1 MLTDSKYNLDNGH
14 PMEVLIL
21 TEYFQPIGENSCVL
35 TTGAND
41 IPYDYLFRTATLRA
55 KPTTEVMTEY
65 WDHTIVP
72 HIVERVPIFNVPIDT
87 IPVAPEGSIFL
98 TARPAKLLACTN
110 EDSLLIR
117 LRTPESKTM
126 IVTVHLKQLGYG
138 IQSNNYELGDAIT
151 LLLGYPSRTVPNALN
166 RSTLFMTDYMDV
178 QGYDI

>member
-65 WDHTIVP
+65 WDHIIVP
-72 HIVERVPIFNVPIDT
+72 HIIERVPIFNAPIET
-87 IPVAPEGSIFL
+87 IPIAPG
-98 TARPAKLLACTN
+98 
-110 EDSLLIR
+110 
-117 LRTPESKTM
+117 TPEDKTM

-138 IQSNNYELGDAIT
+138 IQSNNYELGDVMT
-151 LLLGYPSRTVPNALN
+151 FLLGYPSRTVPNALN

>member
-1 MLTDSKYNLDNGH
+1 MLTDSKYNLDNGN

-21 TEYFQPIGENSCVL
+21 TEYFRPIGENSCVL
-35 TTGAND
+35 TTGADD
-41 IPYDYLFRTATLRA
+41 IPCDYLFRTATLRA

-65 WDHTIVP
+65 WDHAIVP
-72 HIVERVPIFNVPIDT
+72 HIVERVPIFNVPIDM

-138 IQSNNYELGDAIT
+138 IQSSNYELGDALT
-151 LLLGYPSRTVPNALN
+151 FLLGYPSRTVPNALN

>member
-1 MLTDSKYNLDNGH
+1 MLDDKYNLDNGH

-35 TTGAND
+35 IAGASS

-65 WDHTIVP
+65 WDHAIVP
-72 HIVERVPIFNVPIDT
+72 QMIERVPIFNVPVDV

-98 TARPAKLLACTN
+98 TVRPAKLLAYTN

-117 LRTPESKTM
+117 LRTPEDKVM
-126 IVTVHLKQLGYG
+126 IVTIHLKQLGYG
-138 IQSNNYELGDAIT
+138 IQSNSYALGDAIT
-151 LLLGYPSRTVPNALN
+151 FMIGYPSRTVPNALN
-166 RSTLFMTDYMDV
+166 RSALFMTDYLDV
-178 QGYDI
+178 QGCDI